1 MIFWHCNIVTCNCLF
16 LGSID
21 TIRVWNVETGH
32 AMTRLSVSRRKKEV
46 IVWSI
51 AVLADKTIVSG
62 DSHGR
67 LTFWDSTHGEQVK
80 NCFIVAVKMST
91 VSELLYM

>member
-1 MIFWHCNIVTCNCLF
+1 M
-16 LGSID
+16 
-21 TIRVWNVETGH
+21 ETGH
-32 AMTRLSVSRRKKEV
+32 AMTRISVSRRKKEV

-51 AVLADKTIVSG
+51 AVLSDKTIVSG

-80 NCFIVAVKMST
+80 HCFIVVA
-91 VSELLYM
+91 